1 MRMAV
6 RRSITCICT
15 CSAAGRSGPWFRE
28 RHKRGEA
35 LTSSPPYNRARI
47 PSEGVRY
54 PERKRILR
62 AELISRSCETPHSV
76 HIQLLIPRSA
86 TPFGPVLPLQNE
98 QIREENDSLTKL
110 QARACLLSSPVRDLM
125 RYR

>member
-35 LTSSPPYNRARI
+35 LTSSPPYNRAGI
-47 PSEGVRY
+47 PSAGVRC

-62 AELISRSCETPHSV
+62 AELISRSCETPHSE

-86 TPFGPVLPLQNE
+86 TPFGPVLPLQDE
-98 QIREENDSLTKL
+98 QTREENDSLTSSY
-110 QARACLLSSPVRDLM
+110 QAPCAVAL
-125 RYR
+125 